1 MTEVILP
8 GLAGRLKP
16 LRNEKKMTQKEMAAL
31 LDCTEGHYQKIE
43 YGKINLSALQL
54 MELADFFGV
63 TTDYLLGRDCRMD
76 RYRVNWL
83 SACRGAAKYGFD
95 RRAEWIF
102 FSG

>member
-1 MTEVILP
+1 MAEVILP

-16 LRNEKKMTQKEMAAL
+16 LRNEKKMAAL

-63 TTDYLLGRDCRMD
+63 TTDYLLGRD
-76 RYRVNWL
+76 
-83 SACRGAAKYGFD
+83 
-95 RRAEWIF
+95 
-102 FSG
+102 

>member
-43 YGKINLSALQL
+43 YGKINLCPP
-54 MELADFFGV
+54 ADGAGRLFRRHHRLFAGPGL
-63 TTDYLLGRDCRMD
+63 TDGPVSCKLVISLPR
-76 RYRVNWL
+76 
-83 SACRGAAKYGFD
+83 RGKI
-95 RRAEWIF
+95 RI
-102 FSG
+102 

>member
-8 GLAGRLKP
+8 GLSGRLKP

-31 LDCTEGHYQKIE
+31 LDCTEGH

-63 TTDYLLGRDCRMD
+63 TTDYLLGRD
-76 RYRVNWL
+76 
-83 SACRGAAKYGFD
+83 
-95 RRAEWIF
+95 
-102 FSG
+102 

>member
-43 YGKINLSALQL
+43 YGKINL

-63 TTDYLLGRDCRMD
+63 TTDYLLGRD
-76 RYRVNWL
+76 
-83 SACRGAAKYGFD
+83 
-95 RRAEWIF
+95 
-102 FSG
+102 

>member
-16 LRNEKKMTQKEMAAL
+16 LRKEKKMTQKEMAAL

-54 MELADFFGV
+54 MELADFGPV
-63 TTDYLLGRDCRMD
+63 SCKLVISLPR
-76 RYRVNWL
+76 
-83 SACRGAAKYGFD
+83 RGKI
-95 RRAEWIF
+95 RI
-102 FSG
+102 

>member
-54 MELADFFGV
+54 MELADFFRRHHRLFAGPGL
-63 TTDYLLGRDCRMD
+63 TDGPVSCKLVISLPR
-76 RYRVNWL
+76 
-83 SACRGAAKYGFD
+83 RGKI
-95 RRAEWIF
+95 RI
-102 FSG
+102 

>member
-43 YGKINLSALQL
+43 YGKIKFEQLENNDNEINLSALQL

-63 TTDYLLGRDCRMD
+63 TTDYLLGRD
-76 RYRVNWL
+76 
-83 SACRGAAKYGFD
+83 
-95 RRAEWIF
+95 
-102 FSG
+102 